1 MLEIGTVISTRVWKK
16 FIRQRITT
24 DRSSSL
30 TVVTIC
36 LGEEDVIQE

>member
-16 FIRQRITT
+16 FIRKRITT
-24 DRSSSL
+24 DRSSL

-36 LGEEDVIQE
+36 MGKEDVIQE